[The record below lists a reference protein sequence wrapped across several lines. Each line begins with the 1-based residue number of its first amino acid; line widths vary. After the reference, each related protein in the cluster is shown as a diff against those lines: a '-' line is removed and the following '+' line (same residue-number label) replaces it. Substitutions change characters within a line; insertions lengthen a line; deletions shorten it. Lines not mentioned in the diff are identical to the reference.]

1 MTVIANPCKD
11 VHGSNRN
18 SLIGLALNDTQTQM
32 LLSIIRRVGDQ
43 NRKVH
48 ASDYQFGAWD

>member
-32 LLSIIRRVGDQ
+32 LLSIIRRHCKLGVEQ
-43 NRKVH
+43 WN
-48 ASDYQFGAWD
+48 SNE